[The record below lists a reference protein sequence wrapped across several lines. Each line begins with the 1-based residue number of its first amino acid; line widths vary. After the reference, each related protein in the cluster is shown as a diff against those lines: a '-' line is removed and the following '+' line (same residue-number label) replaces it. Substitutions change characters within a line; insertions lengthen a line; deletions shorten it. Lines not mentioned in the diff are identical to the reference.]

1 MQYALG
7 IFQVNLDQSA
17 SPLRRALQYAFHD
30 WTEDMSWSRRLLTLV
45 GLLIQTS
52 APGVALMGPSFRAAV
67 LVTRVPHMVV
77 ALLIYVVGLC
87 LMNGMLTSEFVRK
100 TQLEADQL
108 AAQQIQ
114 QTLHPPKLQQL
125 WGYQLEM
132 FYRPLRG
139 VGGDY
144 FDIIDLPDGRT
155 LIAVADVSGKGMPA
169 ALLAAN
175 IQALVRSIT
184 NQGGEVVSL
193 ADEINRHLCAYS
205 PEDRFATGIFVV
217 LSRDSGE
224 LTYVNAGHNAPILA
238 CAPQKIKNQ
247 YAIAM

>member
-1 MQYALG
+1 MRYALG

-17 SPLRRALQYAFHD
+17 SP
-30 WTEDMSWSRRLLTLV
+30 
-45 GLLIQTS
+45 
-52 APGVALMGPSFRAAV
+52 P
-67 LVTRVPHMVV
+67 
-77 ALLIYVVGLC
+77 
-87 LMNGMLTSEFVRK
+87 
-100 TQLEADQL
+100 QLS
-108 AAQQIQ
+108 
-114 QTLHPPKLQQL
+114 
-125 WGYQLEM
+125 GYQLEM
-132 FYRPLRG
+132 FYRTLRG

-184 NQGGEVVSL
+184 SQGGEVALL
-193 ADEINRHLCAYS
+193 AGEINRHLRACS

-217 LSRDSGE
+217 LSRNSGE

-238 CAPQKIKNQ
+238 SSCFVNLSRIHR
-247 YAIAM
+247 YAARTF